1 MCGRFTPVPG
11 LCQGKRTSAGASCM
25 RRSAIEQEIGSATSA
40 RTKTTGVA
48 CGLERPE
55 PMAKLIVRRGMRPEY
70 YGFLTMTAV
79 ANGDEVIVDRRR
91 RNGSDPAEV
100 LDPGFT
106 DRRGPRSERWIDDD
120 VIVVDGP
127 QGAPEFFLGGE

>member
-1 MCGRFTPVPG
+1 
-11 LCQGKRTSAGASCM
+11 
-25 RRSAIEQEIGSATSA
+25 
-40 RTKTTGVA
+40 
-48 CGLERPE
+48 
-55 PMAKLIVRRGMRPEY
+55 MAKLIVRRGMRPEY

-91 RNGSDPAEV
+91 RTASDPAEV
-100 LDPGFT
+100 VDPGLA

-127 QGAPEFFLGGE
+127 QAAPEFFLGGE

>member
-1 MCGRFTPVPG
+1 
-11 LCQGKRTSAGASCM
+11 M
-25 RRSAIEQEIGSATSA
+25 RGGAIEQEIGSGPAD
-40 RTKTTGVA
+40 RTKTTSVA
-48 CGLERPE
+48 RGLERPE

-100 LDPGFT
+100 LHPGFP

-127 QGAPEFFLGGE
+127 QAAPEFFLGGD

>member
-1 MCGRFTPVPG
+1 
-11 LCQGKRTSAGASCM
+11 
-25 RRSAIEQEIGSATSA
+25 
-40 RTKTTGVA
+40 
-48 CGLERPE
+48 
-55 PMAKLIVRRGMRPEY
+55 MAKLIVRRGMRPEY

-91 RNGSDPAEV
+91 QTGSDPAEV
-100 LDPGFT
+100 LHPGFP

-127 QGAPEFFLGGE
+127 QASPEFFLGGD